1 MSRKTIPV
9 ADREVLRRLCQ
20 PWSPPRCLC
29 HSRGGPVRT
38 KSISPRVGMN
48 SFCALL
54 QREKNSG
61 DVVWNKVLAIC
72 DGNAVYQAAAIFDSN
87 PAFRYQLQ
95 GQWINPVLDLEH
107 PHGEGVFAVN
117 WSHRDRALRD
127 NRSGIH
133 F

>member
-1 MSRKTIPV
+1 
-9 ADREVLRRLCQ
+9 
-20 PWSPPRCLC
+20 
-29 HSRGGPVRT
+29 
-38 KSISPRVGMN
+38 MN

-107 PHGEGVFAVN
+107 PHGERVFAGPPRFDSSAWVGA
-117 WSHRDRALRD
+117 RLAEVLPLPGPVKQRLLELDCLARLEALERLIAPQ
-127 NRSGIH
+127 R
-133 F
+133 